1 MQKTKESKLIYITY
15 NINKYMANGYKLKR
29 LEFENKSLKE
39 TLEILSNKKIIKEIS
54 QSLKEI
60 KQGKTYP
67 ISTL

>member
-1 MQKTKESKLIYITY
+1 
-15 NINKYMANGYKLKR
+15 MANGYRLKKL
-29 LEFENKSLKE
+29 EYENRYLKE
-39 TLEILSNKKIIKEIS
+39 TLEILSNKKIVKELN

>member
-1 MQKTKESKLIYITY
+1 
-15 NINKYMANGYKLKR
+15 MANGYRLKR
-29 LEFENKSLKE
+29 LESENKSLKE
-39 TLEILSNKKIIKEIS
+39 TLEILSNKKIVKEIN

>member
-1 MQKTKESKLIYITY
+1 MT
-15 NINKYMANGYKLKR
+15 NGYKLKR

-39 TLEILSNKKIIKEIS
+39 TLDILSNKKIVKEIN

-60 KQGKTYP
+60 KQGKTYN

>member
-15 NINKYMANGYKLKR
+15 NINKHMVNGYRLKKL
-29 LEFENKSLKE
+29 ESENKSLKE
-39 TLEILSNKKIIKEIS
+39 TLEILSNKKMVKEIN

>member
-1 MQKTKESKLIYITY
+1 MTNS
-15 NINKYMANGYKLKR
+15 YKLKR

-39 TLEILSNKKIIKEIS
+39 TLDILSNKKIVKEIN

-60 KQGKTYP
+60 KQGKTYH

>member
-1 MQKTKESKLIYITY
+1 
-15 NINKYMANGYKLKR
+15 MANGYRLKK

-39 TLEILSNKKIIKEIS
+39 TLEILSSKKIVKEIN

-60 KQGKTYP
+60 KQNKTYP